1 MVTAKNPIT
10 GDTIATKP
18 TSASYRDNFDAI
30 FRKKEEPC
38 DMGEMCLDCQPR
50 GENSECPD
58 KASAE
63 PVCKGC
69 YGIGYDSSGYACVCT
84 RSKA

>member
-18 TSASYRDNFDAI
+18 ASDSYRDNFDAI
-30 FRKKEEPC
+30 FRKKASTPC

-50 GENSECPD
+50 GENDECPD
-58 KASAE
+58 KKEA
-63 PVCKGC
+63 PVCKFC
-69 YGIGYDSSGYACVCT
+69 YGIGYDASGYGCVCT
-84 RSKA
+84 RGGA